1 VNNSREL
8 EDSRRRTRH
17 FYESMSDDCKLQT
30 STKNKPSSSPL
41 IRKAS
46 VLLTGTGTVWS
57 WGSDKSQSIAGGFEE
72 SDECVGG
79 SEVELD

>member
-17 FYESMSDDCKLQT
+17 FSESMSEDCKLQT
-30 STKNKPSSSPL
+30 STKKKPSSSPL

-57 WGSDKSQSIAGGFEE
+57 WGSDKSIAGGFEE
-72 SDECVGG
+72 SDECAGG